1 MPPKLLYDLD
11 SIDLAGTVVPLEE
24 IRKTVPQR
32 QEFEMLSGITHV
44 DVEAQTAVS
53 VRPVREDEW
62 WVPGHIPGR
71 PVFPGVLMVESAAQL
86 STWLY
91 KVLVDDD
98 RFLGFGA
105 LDAVSFRGVVAP
117 PCDLVLIARAKE
129 FKSRRAIFDTQGV
142 VNGRVV
148 FQGTVTGMAV

>member
-11 SIDLAGTVVPLEE
+11 SVDLARTVVPLEE
-24 IRKTVPQR
+24 LRRTVPQR
-32 QEFEMLSGITHV
+32 HEFEMLTGITHV
-44 DVEAQTAVS
+44 DLEAQVAVS

-62 WVPGHIPGR
+62 WAKGHIPGR

-91 KVLVDDD
+91 KEIVKED

-105 LDAVSFRGVVAP
+105 LDGVSFRGVVAP
-117 PCDLVLIARAKE
+117 PCDLVLVAKARE
-129 FKSRRAIFDTQGV
+129 FRSRRAVFDTQGV
-142 VNGRVV
+142 VDGRIV
-148 FQGTVTGMAV
+148 FQGAVTGMAV